1 MRALLAQL
9 EPAGTPDENAGRAAE
24 IIRSRGAVV
33 DLIAFPELYL
43 TGYDLGRVASVAI
56 ALDSAPLAAIREAA
70 ADAAT
75 AVAVGLAERRGRA
88 IANTAVLIDERG
100 AILAPY
106 RKTHLFGA
114 EEGAFERGDELIV
127 AELGGARIGTMI
139 CFDMEFPETARELA
153 RAGAELLLTV
163 SANMESFYGDHLI
176 ASQARA
182 LDNRLPH
189 LYVNR
194 CGSEAGLR
202 FIGGSR
208 AVRPD
213 GTVAAEAERDRESLL
228 EADVDRP
235 GADDDRVDYLAQL
248 RDDLRITDLTTTGGP
263 R

>member
-1 MRALLAQL
+1 MRGLLAQL

-24 IIRSRGAVV
+24 IIRSRGAAL
-33 DLIAFPELYL
+33 DLVAFPELYL

-56 ALDSAPLAAIREAA
+56 AIDSAPLAAIREAA
-70 ADAAT
+70 ADAGT
-75 AVAVGLAERRGRA
+75 AVVVGLAERRGRA
-88 IANTAVLIDERG
+88 IANTAALIDEGG
-100 AILAPY
+100 AIVASY

-114 EEGAFERGDELIV
+114 EEDAFEPGDELIV

-139 CFDMEFPETARELA
+139 CFDMEFPETARRLA

-163 SANMESFYGDHLI
+163 SANMEPFHGDHLI

-202 FIGGSR
+202 FVGGSR
-208 AVRPD
+208 AVRSD
-213 GTVAAEAERDRESLL
+213 GTVALEAEHDGESLL

-235 GADDDRVDYLAQL
+235 RIDDDRVDYLAQL
-248 RDDLRITDLTTTGGP
+248 RDDLRITDLTTTGGS